1 MAVTASSLAYHEPS
15 ITTIAI
21 LSGFLLLLDSVNYA
35 LDKLVYC
42 GLIGQV
48 FLGIA
53 WGTPGAKWLSEE
65 MEHSM
70 VQLGYLGL
78 ILIVYEG
85 GLSTSFKSLKANLLL
100 SIGVAVTG
108 IAVPMGLSFTL
119 SSLIGATP
127 LQAFAAGAAL
137 CSTSLGTTFTVLGTS
152 GLTTTRMGVV
162 LTSAAMMDD
171 VVGLI
176 MVQVVSNLGG
186 GGGSDFNA
194 VTVVRPILV
203 SLGFATVVP
212 AVCKLVVGPI
222 TLRLNMIRE
231 KNPGSKVDQLLRM
244 RQTALVIHTCWLFG
258 LIMGGAFAG
267 TSTLLAAYVAG
278 ATISW
283 WDSEVPHPISR
294 GKGKQKASIV
304 QGGSAADNQEA
315 LSANNPGQSSSE
327 IPPAAT
333 LMPSNGE
340 SDTYNTGIEIYEH
353 YYSKAVD
360 HVLKPFFFASIGFS
374 VPITRMFTGP
384 IVWRGI
390 VYTILMMAGKLMC
403 GVWLLSFASPLHTV
417 QRITKKVSGVGKQKS
432 KKLAPGTQCAGTA
445 SVSGANNSQTS
456 LPKQPQ
462 QDQEPR
468 QGAQDGQTEEVPP
481 QPLDSRQTGKTPKNA
496 SPKPEMPV
504 SVYPACILAFAM
516 VARGEIGYLISALAE
531 STGIFSGGSGAPDQP
546 SEMFLI
552 VTWAITLC
560 TIIGPIC
567 VGLLVNRVKR
577 LEALSGKG
585 THGGGRNVLG
595 AWGVE

>member
-152 GLTTTRMGVV
+152 GLTTTRTGVV

-283 WDSEVPHPISR
+283 WDSEVPHPISC
-294 GKGKQKASIV
+294 GKGKQKVSIV

-360 HVLKPFFFASIGFS
+360 HVLKPFFFSVAHRAADHQKASD
-374 VPITRMFTGP
+374 
-384 IVWRGI
+384 
-390 VYTILMMAGKLMC
+390 
-403 GVWLLSFASPLHTV
+403 
-417 QRITKKVSGVGKQKS
+417 
-432 KKLAPGTQCAGTA
+432 
-445 SVSGANNSQTS
+445 SGANNSQTS
-456 LPKQPQ
+456 PPKQPQ

-585 THGGGRNVLG
+585 TNGGGRNVLG

>member
-1 MAVTASSLAYHEPS
+1 MTATTSSLAYHEPS

-21 LSGFLLLLDSVNYA
+21 LSGFLLLLNIVNYG

-65 MEHSM
+65 LEHSM

-222 TLRLNMIRE
+222 TLRLNTIRE
-231 KNPGSKVDQLLRM
+231 KNPGSRIDQLLRM
-244 RQTALVIHTCWLFG
+244 RQTALIIHTCWLFG

-267 TSTLLAAYVAG
+267 TSTLLAAYVVG

-283 WDSEVPHPISR
+283 WDSEVPHLMSR
-294 GKGKQKASIV
+294 EKGKQKAPTV
-304 QGGSAADNQEA
+304 QLASASDNQEA
-315 LSANNPGQSSSE
+315 IPVNNPGQSSSE
-327 IPPAAT
+327 NPPAAGP
-333 LMPSNGE
+333 MPSNGE
-340 SDTYNTGIEIYEH
+340 LDTYNTGIEIYER

-374 VPITRMFTGP
+374 VPITRMFSGP

-390 VYTILMMAGKLMC
+390 VYTILMMGGKLMC
-403 GVWLLSFASPLHTV
+403 GVWLLSFASPLQSV
-417 QRITKKVSGVGKQKS
+417 QRITNKVSDLGKQK
-432 KKLAPGTQCAGTA
+432 
-445 SVSGANNSQTS
+445 
-456 LPKQPQ
+456 PQ

-481 QPLDSRQTGKTPKNA
+481 QPLDSRQLGKTPKNA

-504 SVYPACILAFAM
+504 SVYPACILASAM

-560 TIIGPIC
+560 TIVGPIC

-577 LEALSGKG
+577 LETLSGKG
-585 THGGGRNVLG
+585 MNGGGRNVLG